1 MPHST
6 LSITVVEPVLTSGFK
21 PTLGALLEPLG
32 ERELCTRCLR
42 AKRVCYCP
50 SLRPFTPSFTVVL
63 LQHPKERKNTIGTAR
78 MTHLSLSNSLLIPGI
93 GFEEDDRVNALIAD
107 PANHCVVLYPGEN
120 SVNVS
125 EHADEFLT
133 AVKSLSQKLVVF
145 VIDGTWAQAKGM
157 VRKSPRLT
165 SLPQICFTPEIP
177 SQYKVRK
184 QPNRFCLSTIEAV
197 HALIRV
203 LDPKAPSDVLIDLF
217 AGMVDRQIECG
228 ALRKVREV
236 QHAVKKKKN
245 A

>member
-1 MPHST
+1 MLHPT
-6 LSITVVEPVLTSGFK
+6 PSITTPVKLPEP
-21 PTLGALLEPLG
+21 EG
-32 ERELCTRCLR
+32 ERSLCVRCLR
-42 AKRVCYCP
+42 AFSVCYCA
-50 SLRPFTPSFTVVL
+50 SLRPFYPSFTVVL

-78 MTHLSLSNSLLIPGI
+78 MTHLSLLNSLLIPGI
-93 GFEEDDRVNALIAD
+93 GFEEDEKVNALIRD
-107 PANHCVVLYPGEN
+107 PAHHCVVLYPGEN

-125 EHADEFLT
+125 EHADEFLST
-133 AVKSLSQKLVVF
+133 VRTSSRKLVVF

-165 SLPQICFTPEIP
+165 ALPQICFTPDIP

-203 LDPKAPSDVLIDLF
+203 LDPKAPSDILIELF
-217 AGMVDRQIECG
+217 ASMVDRQIECG

-236 QHAVKKKKN
+236 QHPPKKKAKV
-245 A
+245 